1 MIINFPNALFH
12 NIKFLKFFL
21 NIFPSTTVLQTEY
34 VTNLTAPTSLP
45 VVGSI
50 IVSTYNG
57 GYIHPF
63 GFQCTV

>member
-1 MIINFPNALFH
+1 VRDQLNCPNQF
-12 NIKFLKFFL
+12 
-21 NIFPSTTVLQTEY
+21 
-34 VTNLTAPTSLP
+34 P

-63 GFQCTV
+63 GFQCTVENCSYWTRFTKMRMSQQLKPEVADYITRNTSN